1 MVASLLGGCWYHT
14 RKLPEES
21 RGSRMDCL
29 ECWALSD
36 LIDVD
41 GIRDLVDAQR
51 IVIGLLVQESAS
63 ARQHVNDL
71 LDRVNELEVRAAG
84 E

>member
-1 MVASLLGGCWYHT
+1 MVSTVASLLGGCWYT
-14 RKLPEES
+14 S
-21 RGSRMDCL
+21 T
-29 ECWALSD
+29 A
-36 LIDVD
+36 
-41 GIRDLVDAQR
+41 IRDLVDAQR